1 MKDKY
6 KLPSLRSCNTWI
18 IIYTFDEKLRM
29 ISIIKG
35 LFTNTSFDILED
47 EVRELFKSNRKAE
60 LIDVRTMPEYKMD
73 HINPCRNIDIREKSF
88 DEKVKYLDKQGVY
101 VLYCRTGKRS
111 VKAAKRLQNMGFANV
126 FSLKGGIESWEGV
139 KRVK

>member
-1 MKDKY
+1 
-6 KLPSLRSCNTWI
+6 
-18 IIYTFDEKLRM
+18 M
-29 ISIIKG
+29 IAFIKG
-35 LFTNTSFDILED
+35 FFGNSSFDIQEE
-47 EVRELFKSNRKAE
+47 EVRELCKVDRKAE

-73 HINPCRNIDIREKSF
+73 HINPCRNIDIKENDF
-88 DEKVKYLDKQGVY
+88 DDKVKYLDKEGVY

-111 VKAAKRLQNMGFANV
+111 VKAASKLESLGFKNV